1 MWISGSESSE
11 PRKRDTMKRICFLII
26 CLLLSACPVMAEE
39 TKQAGRNDMKITWI
53 GHSCFKIESNGF
65 TLILDP
71 YEDGYVPGLK
81 PLRESADMVLCSH
94 DHGDHNAKDLVAISE
109 GQACPFTITTID
121 TFHDEVQGAKRG
133 PDTIHIIDDGK
144 VRIAHLGD
152 LGCELEEGQ
161 IEQLK
166 GLDVCL
172 IPVGGYYTIDGK
184 QAAELVHLIHPRIVI
199 PMHYR
204 DDKAGFGFDVISTV
218 EDFADC
224 MDSVTRLDQSS
235 ITIDDLPDAQV
246 VILTPRD
253 AK

>member
-1 MWISGSESSE
+1 MWISGTDSLK
-11 PRKRDTMKRICFLII
+11 PHKRDAMKRICFLII

-39 TKQAGRNDMKITWI
+39 TKQAGRNGMTITWI

-81 PLRESADMVLCSH
+81 PLRETADMVLCSH
-94 DHGDHNAKDLVAISE
+94 DHGDHNAKDLVEIKE
-109 GQACPFTITTID
+109 GKNCPFTITTID

-133 PDTIHIIDDGK
+133 PDKIHIIDDGN

-152 LGCELEEGQ
+152 LGCELEDEQ
-161 IEQLK
+161 IQQLK
-166 GLDVCL
+166 DLDVCM

-184 QAAELVHLIHPRIVI
+184 QAAELVHLIQPKIVI

-204 DDKAGFGFDVISTV
+204 NDKAGFGFDVISTV
-218 EDFADC
+218 EDFAEC
-224 MDSVTRLDQSS
+224 MDSVTRLDQSFVS
-235 ITIDDLPDAQV
+235 MDDLPDA
-246 VILTPRD
+246 VIWSGST
-253 AK
+253 KS